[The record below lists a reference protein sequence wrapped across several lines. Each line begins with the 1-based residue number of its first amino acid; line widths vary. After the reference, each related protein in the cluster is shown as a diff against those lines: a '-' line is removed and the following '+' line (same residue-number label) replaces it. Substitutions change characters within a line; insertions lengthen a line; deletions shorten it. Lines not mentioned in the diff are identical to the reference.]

1 MSGERD
7 DEDKAF
13 KENEHRYK
21 IEANNYKWVEN
32 TLISNDEEYVSLVRK
47 EKGRYLM
54 EKGTELYFFK
64 GVKEKSIKEC
74 R

>member
-1 MSGERD
+1 M
-7 DEDKAF
+7 
-13 KENEHRYK
+13 
-21 IEANNYKWVEN
+21 
-32 TLISNDEEYVSLVRK
+32 ISNDEEYVSLVRK

-54 EKGTELYFFK
+54 KKGTELYFFK